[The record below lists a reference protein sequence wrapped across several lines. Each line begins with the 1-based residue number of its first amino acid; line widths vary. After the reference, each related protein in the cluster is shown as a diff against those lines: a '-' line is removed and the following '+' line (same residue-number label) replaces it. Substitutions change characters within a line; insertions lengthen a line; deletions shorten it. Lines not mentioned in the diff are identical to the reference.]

1 MVSTY
6 PNKITKIKSS
16 LKCYDNM
23 VYTVARIEY
32 SRLQGSHVMDFTELL
47 AIGRLVI
54 SDLLDDEENEYN
66 ISYMSTAIKWAIRN
80 ELRRRYKWYVA
91 KEDKNADDKGDREQ
105 VYTTILSINELQDQ
119 ENPVQI
125 VDRSI
130 TPDKKCEFEDMN
142 VLIEQS
148 IKKLP
153 TRERSI
159 IESRFY
165 NDKRIKD
172 IAEEF
177 NISPSRISRIIQ
189 TGLDKIK
196 KDLQRQEAIC

>member
-1 MVSTY
+1 M
-6 PNKITKIKSS
+6 KIKSS

-23 VYTVARIEY
+23 IYTVARIEY

-54 SDLLDDEENEYN
+54 SDLLEDESNEYN

-91 KEDKNADDKGDREQ
+91 KEDKNSEDKNDREQ

-125 VDRSI
+125 VDHSI
-130 TPDKKCEFEDMN
+130 TPDKKCEFEDLN
-142 VLIEQS
+142 ILIEKS

-153 TRERSI
+153 SRERSI

-189 TGLDKIK
+189 SGLDKIK
-196 KDLQRQEAIC
+196 KDLQKQEAFC

>member
-16 LKCYDNM
+16 LKCYDDI

-32 SRLQGSHVMDFTELL
+32 SRLGNSHIMEFPELL
-47 AIGRLVI
+47 AIGRIVI
-54 SDLLDDEENEYN
+54 NDLLEDEQNEYN

-80 ELRRRYKWYVA
+80 ELRRRYKWYTA
-91 KEDKNADDKGDREQ
+91 KEDSSDDKSGKENL
-105 VYTTILSINELQDQ
+105 YTTILSINELQEQ

-125 VDRSI
+125 MDHSI
-130 TPDKKCEFEDMN
+130 TPDEKCEFDDLN
-142 VLIEQS
+142 VLIKKS

-153 TRERSI
+153 QRERSI

-189 TGLDKIK
+189 SGLDKIK
-196 KDLQRQEAIC
+196 KDLKKQELFC

>member
-16 LKCYDNM
+16 LKCYDDM
-23 VYTVARIEY
+23 IYTVARIEY

-54 SDLLDDEENEYN
+54 NDLLEDEANEYN

-91 KEDKNADDKGDREQ
+91 KEDKSSDDKNDRENI
-105 VYTTILSINELQDQ
+105 YTTILSINELQDQ

-125 VDRSI
+125 VDHSI
-130 TPDKKCEFEDMN
+130 TPDKKCEFEDLN
-142 VLIEQS
+142 ILIKQS

-153 TRERSI
+153 SRERSI

-189 TGLDKIK
+189 SGLDKVK
-196 KDLQRQEAIC
+196 KDLQKQEAFC

>member
-16 LKCYDNM
+16 LKCYDDI

-32 SRLQGSHVMDFTELL
+32 SRLNGSHVMEFPELL
-47 AIGRLVI
+47 AIGRIVI
-54 SDLLDDEENEYN
+54 NDLLEDEAHEYN
-66 ISYMSTAIKWAIRN
+66 VSYMSTAIKWAIRN
-80 ELRRRYKWYVA
+80 ELRRRYKWYTA
-91 KEDKNADDKGDREQ
+91 KEDSSEEKDNRECL
-105 VYTTILSINELQDQ
+105 YTTILSINELQEQ

-125 VDRSI
+125 VDHSI
-130 TPDKKCEFEDMN
+130 TPDQKCEVDDLN
-142 VLIEQS
+142 VLIKKS

-153 TRERSI
+153 QRERSI

-165 NDKRIKD
+165 NDKRIKE

-189 TGLDKIK
+189 AGLDKIK
-196 KDLQRQEAIC
+196 KDLKKQEIFC

>member
-1 MVSTY
+1 
-6 PNKITKIKSS
+6 
-16 LKCYDNM
+16 
-23 VYTVARIEY
+23 
-32 SRLQGSHVMDFTELL
+32 MDFTELL

-54 SDLLDDEENEYN
+54 SDLLEDESNEYN

-91 KEDKNADDKGDREQ
+91 KEDKNTEDKNDREQ

-125 VDRSI
+125 VDHSI
-130 TPDKKCEFEDMN
+130 TPDKKCEFEDLN
-142 VLIEQS
+142 VLIKQS

-153 TRERSI
+153 SRERSI

-189 TGLDKIK
+189 SGLDKIK
-196 KDLQRQEAIC
+196 KDLQKQEAFC

>member
-1 MVSTY
+1 M
-6 PNKITKIKSS
+6 I
-16 LKCYDNM
+16 
-23 VYTVARIEY
+23 YTVARIEY
-32 SRLQGSHVMDFTELL
+32 SRLQGSHMMDFTELL

-54 SDLLDDEENEYN
+54 SELIEDEANEYN

-80 ELRRRYKWYVA
+80 EIRRRYKWYVA
-91 KEDKNADDKGDREQ
+91 KEDKCSDDKNDRENI
-105 VYTTILSINELQDQ
+105 YTTILSINELQDQ
-119 ENPVQI
+119 ENPIQI
-125 VDRSI
+125 IDNKI
-130 TPDKKCEFEDMN
+130 TPDKKFEVDDLN
-142 VLIEQS
+142 VLIEKS

-153 TRERSI
+153 IRERSI

-189 TGLDKIK
+189 AGLDKIK
-196 KDLQRQEAIC
+196 KDLQKQEAFM

>member
-16 LKCYDNM
+16 LKCYDDM
-23 VYTVARIEY
+23 IYTVARIEY

-54 SDLLDDEENEYN
+54 SDLLEDESNQYN

-91 KEDKNADDKGDREQ
+91 KEDKNSEDKTDREQ
-105 VYTTILSINELQDQ
+105 LYTTILSINELQEQ

-125 VDRSI
+125 VDHSI
-130 TPDKKCEFEDMN
+130 TPDKKCEFEDLN
-142 VLIEQS
+142 VLIKQS
-148 IKKLP
+148 IKRLP
-153 TRERSI
+153 SRERSI

-189 TGLDKIK
+189 SGLDKIK
-196 KDLQRQEAIC
+196 KDLQKQEAFC